1 LHDAASKVEDLL
13 KDGMSLALEEPMKL
27 LESELTAVL
36 EVLKPLL
43 AEEADTHEEG
53 ASLSAEQVQFLFD
66 KLESMLKNINP
77 ECVNLLDEIRIV
89 PGTEELVNQI
99 ENYDFESATIVLAG
113 LKEKW

>member
-1 LHDAASKVEDLL
+1 
-13 KDGMSLALEEPMKL
+13 MSLALEEPMKL

-36 EVLKPLL
+36 EELKPLL
-43 AEEADTHEEG
+43 AEEADTHEK
-53 ASLSAEQVQFLFD
+53 APPLNIEQIQVLFD
-66 KLESMLKNINP
+66 KLEPMLENINP

-99 ENYDFESATIVLAG
+99 ENYDFESAAIVLAG